1 MARDSGELRR
11 VEVGFAG
18 GQAILMRLEE
28 KAYDQLRRAVQD
40 GKRWYEVD
48 SLDGLIALDL
58 GQVVYMKLEAAEH
71 RVGFSGL

>member
-1 MARDSGELRR
+1 MARDAGDLRR
-11 VEVGFAG
+11 VEVGFSG
-18 GQAILMRLEE
+18 GQAILMRLED

-48 SLDGLIALDL
+48 SVDGVIALDL
-58 GQVVYMKLEAAEH
+58 GQVVFVKLEAAEH